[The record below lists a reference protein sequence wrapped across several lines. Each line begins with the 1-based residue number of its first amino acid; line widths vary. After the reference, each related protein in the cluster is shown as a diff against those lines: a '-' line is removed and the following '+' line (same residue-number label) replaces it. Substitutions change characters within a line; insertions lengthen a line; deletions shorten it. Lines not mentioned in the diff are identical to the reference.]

1 MQEYTI
7 IFIGKSGSGK
17 GTQIKLL
24 SEFLQSQGNSDIYYL
39 QSGQGLRELSSQDSY
54 SGTLLNTALMHGKL
68 VPTCVAIWS
77 WVNGIIKNFT
87 GQKIFFVDGAPRKLN
102 EALIMDEMFDFYGR
116 KNRFVITI
124 DVSDEW
130 AQDKLKSRGRK
141 DDTTDESI
149 LSRLD
154 WFNTNSP
161 DIISFFKNS
170 EKYTVVPIN
179 GEQTIEAVQQEIR
192 KVLEL

>member
-24 SEFLQSQGNSDIYYL
+24 SDFLQSRGNSDMYYL
-39 QSGQGLRELSSQDSY
+39 QSGQGLRELSSQESY
-54 SGTLLNTALMHGKL
+54 SGGLLNSALMEGKL
-68 VPTCVAIWS
+68 VPTSVAIWS

-102 EALIMDEMFDFYGR
+102 EAMIMDEMFDFYER
-116 KNRFVITI
+116 KNRIVLTI

-130 AQDKLKSRGRK
+130 SKDKLKNRGRK
-141 DDTTDESI
+141 DDTTEESVISRLNWFNENSPEI
-149 LSRLD
+149 LS
-154 WFNTNSP
+154 
-161 DIISFFKNS
+161 FF
-170 EKYTVVPIN
+170 EKTGKYRMCTIN
-179 GEQTIEAVQQEIR
+179 GEQSIEEVQKDIISALQI
-192 KVLEL
+192 